1 MSEDRLWISWFSI
14 VSKLMEGL
22 NGTSST
28 AGSVGLGI
36 FFTSTTAGV
45 FGSGSMSAAGAAT
58 GTGFGS
64 GFSSD
69 FSSGFN
75 SGFSSGFVSDFSSS
89 FGSGF
94 GSGFCSLNGCA
105 LSEEARYEI
114 SHGDALL
121 AQICLKDWWLC
132 ELIAFRYLRWRGYPR
147 LCFLMCIFALVGSP
161 GWMDYLG
168 YSPCPPAQRE
178 HTSRYF

>member
-1 MSEDRLWISWFSI
+1 
-14 VSKLMEGL
+14 MEGL

-45 FGSGSMSAAGAAT
+45 FGSGSTSAAGAAT

-94 GSGFCSLNGCA
+94 CSLNGCA

-121 AQICLKDWWLC
+121 AQICLKD
-132 ELIAFRYLRWRGYPR
+132 
-147 LCFLMCIFALVGSP
+147 
-161 GWMDYLG
+161 
-168 YSPCPPAQRE
+168 
-178 HTSRYF
+178 

>member
-1 MSEDRLWISWFSI
+1 
-14 VSKLMEGL
+14 MEGL

-28 AGSVGLGI
+28 AGSVALGI

-45 FGSGSMSAAGAAT
+45 LGSGSMSAAGAAT

-75 SGFSSGFVSDFSSS
+75 SGFSSGFGSDFSSS

-121 AQICLKDWWLC
+121 AQTCLKD
-132 ELIAFRYLRWRGYPR
+132 
-147 LCFLMCIFALVGSP
+147 
-161 GWMDYLG
+161 
-168 YSPCPPAQRE
+168 
-178 HTSRYF
+178 

>member
-1 MSEDRLWISWFSI
+1 MSEERLWISWFSI

-28 AGSVGLGI
+28 AGSVALGI

-45 FGSGSMSAAGAAT
+45 LGSGSMSAAGAAT

-75 SGFSSGFVSDFSSS
+75 SGFSSGFGSDFSSS
-89 FGSGF
+89 F

-114 SHGDALL
+114 SHSDALL
-121 AQICLKDWWLC
+121 AQTCLKDWWLC
-132 ELIAFRYLRWRGYPR
+132 ELIAFRYLRWQGYPMLGFL
-147 LCFLMCIFALVGSP
+147 LCVFALVGSP

>member
-1 MSEDRLWISWFSI
+1 
-14 VSKLMEGL
+14 MEGL

-28 AGSVGLGI
+28 AGSVGTGI

-45 FGSGSMSAAGAAT
+45 FGSRSMSAAGAAT

-75 SGFSSGFVSDFSSS
+75 SGFGSGFSSGFGSDFSSG
-89 FGSGF
+89 FASGF

-121 AQICLKDWWLC
+121 AQICLKD
-132 ELIAFRYLRWRGYPR
+132 
-147 LCFLMCIFALVGSP
+147 
-161 GWMDYLG
+161 
-168 YSPCPPAQRE
+168 
-178 HTSRYF
+178 

>member
-1 MSEDRLWISWFSI
+1 
-14 VSKLMEGL
+14 MEGL

-45 FGSGSMSAAGAAT
+45 FGSGSTSAAGAAT
-58 GTGFGS
+58 GT

-89 FGSGF
+89 F

-121 AQICLKDWWLC
+121 AQICLKD
-132 ELIAFRYLRWRGYPR
+132 
-147 LCFLMCIFALVGSP
+147 
-161 GWMDYLG
+161 
-168 YSPCPPAQRE
+168 
-178 HTSRYF
+178 